1 MTENYQQYAVTIDA
15 ILNVSKLE
23 EMTTRKLRKAIES
36 LYDVQFNDKAK
47 KKQID
52 TLIIDRYNIIATSG
66 QQPNGGVADLQN
78 RLLELQKEN
87 SVLAAQLN
95 QSLKSNGVA
104 PKKRKR
110 TVDPEVAD
118 ERKAKMKREM
128 TGFYKPVKLMPQL
141 AQFLGM
147 QYSSRPEITG
157 ALWKYIKA
165 NELQNPNDKR
175 EILCDDA
182 MASVFG
188 KKVSSFG
195 MAKVVSKF
203 IGPVTDE
210 ELAMLRQQRGLDEN
224 GHTIDAGAAAGG
236 AVVDG
241 SGNGNGNGAAYEDEE
256 VSEED

>member
-66 QQPNGGVADLQN
+66 QAGNGVADLQN
-78 RLLELQKEN
+78 RLLELQKQN
-87 SVLAAQLN
+87 NLLSAQLN

-110 TVDPEVAD
+110 TVDPEIAD

-128 TGFYKPVKLMPQL
+128 TGFYKPVKLKPLL

-147 QYSSRPEITG
+147 EYSSRPEITG

-188 KKVSSFG
+188 KKVNSFG
-195 MAKVVSKF
+195 MAKVVTKF

-210 ELAMLRQQRGLDEN
+210 ELAMLRRQRGLDEN
-224 GHTIDAGAAAGG
+224 GHTIDGAIAAAVGG
-236 AVVDG
+236 VAVG
-241 SGNGNGNGAAYEDEE
+241 ANGNGNGAVYDDED
-256 VSEED
+256 VSEEE